1 MRDETQMFKKKK
13 KKPEKKIPKEIK
25 IEWVNIVDSY
35 A

>member
-1 MRDETQMFKKKK
+1 MFKNKK

-25 IEWVNIVDSY
+25 IVWVNVVDAY